1 MRWPW
6 SRGNSAENNEER
18 TWYPGVSWGAI
29 DPNRIP
35 RNSDAYDAGGVWVSD
50 FAAMQMLT
58 VNACVRLL
66 SDSVAGLPLDA
77 YRKQGNVRITVD
89 PIPSLINR
97 PFAELTTFEGMQQ
110 IVGCMAIKGES
121 VSVVGSRDRFEFAT
135 SLIPVHPDQWT
146 VEWDHQN
153 INSGRRVYRV
163 NGERIPNADIVHIR
177 RFSLPGMLHG
187 LSPIQAA
194 RQGIGLSLA
203 AERYGARYFM
213 DSANP
218 SSVLET
224 DQRLTADQAAQ
235 NQKIWLESHGGRR
248 LPAVL
253 SGGLKWKPISISP
266 DESQF
271 LAARQ
276 FERDEIAMLYGIPP
290 HMLGITD
297 RTTSWGRGIEQ
308 QSISFVQYTLLN
320 WINPIEQ
327 AFSDLLPRGQF
338 ARLNVNAL
346 LRGDQKSR
354 YDAYVSAR
362 NAGWL
367 NVNEIREL
375 EDRGPVPH
383 GNEYIQPL
391 NMGPLGTLP
400 PSSSDSSSDGPND
413 APPDGP
419 GTPPSTGGGPQ

>member
-1 MRWPW
+1 MKWPW
-6 SRGNSAENNEER
+6 TRAVDRESEER
-18 TWYPGVSWGAI
+18 AWYPGANWGLV

-35 RNSDAYDAGGVWVSD
+35 RNSDGWDVGGVWVSD

-66 SDSVAGLPLDA
+66 SDSVAGLPMDA
-77 YRKQGNVRITVD
+77 YRKQGQVSITVD
-89 PIPSLINR
+89 PIPSLIQR
-97 PFAELTTFEGMQQ
+97 PFTDLTTFEGMQQ
-110 IVGCMAIKGES
+110 IVSCMAIKGES
-121 VSVVGSRDRFEFAT
+121 ASAIMSRDRFEFPT
-135 SLIPVHPDQWT
+135 SLHPLHPDDWDVQWDRNDPT
-146 VEWDHQN
+146 
-153 INSGRRVYRV
+153 SGRKVYRINNEIV
-163 NGERIPNADIVHIR
+163 PNYDILHIR
-177 RFSLPGMLHG
+177 RFSLPGHLHG
-187 LSPIQAA
+187 LSPISAA

-203 AERYGARYFM
+203 AERYGARYFQ

-224 DQRLTADQAAQ
+224 DQRLTADQAIQ
-235 NQKIWLESHGGRR
+235 NQKMWLDSHGGRR

-276 FERDEIAMLYGIPP
+276 FERDEIAMLFGIPP

-320 WINPIEQ
+320 WVNPIEQ

-375 EDRGPVPH
+375 EDRGPVPN
-383 GNEYIQPL
+383 GDEYIQPL
-391 NMGPLGTLP
+391 NMGPIGTLP
-400 PSSSDSSSDGPND
+400 PSASGQNEDPNPPTGGDNPPTGGPNE
-413 APPDGP
+413 
-419 GTPPSTGGGPQ
+419 

>member
-1 MRWPW
+1 MKWPW
-6 SRGNSAENNEER
+6 NRGNSDDSEER
-18 TWYPGVSWGAI
+18 AWYPGANWGLI

-35 RNSDAYDAGGVWVSD
+35 RNSDGWDVGGVWVSD

-66 SDSVAGLPLDA
+66 SDSVAGLPMDA
-77 YRKQGNVRITVD
+77 YRKQGSVRVTVD
-89 PIPSLINR
+89 PVPSLINR
-97 PFAELTTFEGMQQ
+97 PFTDLTSFEGMQQ

-121 VSVVGSRDRFEFAT
+121 MSVIASRDNLEFAT
-135 SLIPVHPDQWT
+135 SIIPVHPDHWT
-146 VEWDHQN
+146 VDWDHQDPAT
-153 INSGRRVYRV
+153 GQKVYRV
-163 NGERIPNADIVHIR
+163 NGERIPNADVLHIR
-177 RFSLPGMLHG
+177 RFSLPGHLHG

-203 AERYGARYFM
+203 AERYGARYFQ

-224 DQRLTADQAAQ
+224 DQRLTPDQAAL

-271 LAARQ
+271 LQARQ

-320 WINPIEQ
+320 WVNPIEQ
-327 AFSDLLPRGQF
+327 AFSDLLPRGQY

-375 EDRGPVPH
+375 EERGPVPH
-383 GNEYIQPL
+383 GDEYIQPL
-391 NMGPLGTLP
+391 NMGPLGTMP
-400 PSSSDSSSDGPND
+400 PSPSDNTD

-419 GTPPSTGGGPQ
+419 GTPPSMGGGPQ

>member
-1 MRWPW
+1 MKWPW
-6 SRGNSAENNEER
+6 TRANNRETEEER
-18 TWYPGVSWGAI
+18 AWYPGANWGAY
-29 DPNRIP
+29 DPNRVP
-35 RNSDAYDAGGVWVSD
+35 RNSDGYDTAGLYVSD

-66 SDSVAGLPLDA
+66 ADTVAGLPIDA

-89 PIPSLINR
+89 PIPSLIQR
-97 PFAELTTFEGMQQ
+97 PFADLTTFEGVYQ
-110 IVGCMAIKGES
+110 IVSCLAIKGES
-121 VSVVGSRDRFEFAT
+121 VSVVVSRDRFEYPTA
-135 SLIPVHPDQWT
+135 LMPLHPDHWT
-146 VEWDHQN
+146 VEWDRA
-153 INSGRRVYRV
+153 NSQYGRKIYRIHGKQV
-163 NGERIPNADIVHIR
+163 PTEDIVHIR
-177 RFSLPGMLHG
+177 RFSLPGHLHG
-187 LSPIQAA
+187 LSPISAA

-203 AERYGARYFM
+203 AERYGAQYFR

-218 SSVLET
+218 SSVLQT
-224 DQRLTADQAAQ
+224 DQRLTPDQAAQ
-235 NQKIWLESHGGRR
+235 NQKMWLESHGGRR

-308 QSISFVQYTLLN
+308 QSISFVTYTLLN
-320 WINPIEQ
+320 WLNPIE
-327 AFSDLLPRGQF
+327 AVFSDLLPRGQF
-338 ARLNVNAL
+338 ARWNVDAL

-354 YDAYVSAR
+354 YDSYVSAR

-375 EDRGPVPH
+375 EDRPPVPH
-383 GNEYIQPL
+383 GEEYIQPL

-400 PSSSDSSSDGPND
+400 PAANPEPNDNPPPGGPNE
-413 APPDGP
+413 
-419 GTPPSTGGGPQ
+419 